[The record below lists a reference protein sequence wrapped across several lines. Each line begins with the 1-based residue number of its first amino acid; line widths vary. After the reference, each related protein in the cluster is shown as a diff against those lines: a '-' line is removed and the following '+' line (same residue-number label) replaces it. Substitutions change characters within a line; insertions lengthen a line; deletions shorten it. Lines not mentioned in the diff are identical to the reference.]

1 MNNYTF
7 PSENILLIKNNFV
20 SELVCFYFSDLTIDI
35 KFVYTCM
42 MVIDIFVGNLI
53 VLLLMRMMYVL
64 RKLYDPLV

>member
-1 MNNYTF
+1 M
-7 PSENILLIKNNFV
+7 
-20 SELVCFYFSDLTIDI
+20 CFYFSDLTIDI